1 MNIVQLY
8 EIDLIRGVMLHKD
21 ILPTIIDDTW
31 DGIAFCPDIANE
43 IYLGVEVDGKLAGV
57 YRLHWIG
64 GSCLQG
70 HAHIL
75 PDYRKQYSQKSCVM
89 ALKWI
94 VDHVRRCEKVDCF
107 VPSVYPN
114 VKQFLAACGFTEE
127 GISRKSFKSDGQ
139 MHDRWLMGITREEM
153 QALK

>member
-8 EIDLIRGVMLHKD
+8 DIDLIRGVMLHPD

-31 DGIAFCPDIANE
+31 NGVAYHPDIANE

-57 YRLHWIG
+57 YRLHWISG
-64 GSCLQG
+64 VCLQG

-75 PDYRKQYSQKSCVM
+75 PDYRKEYSKKSCHAVM
-89 ALKWI
+89 KWL
-94 VDHVRRCEKVDCF
+94 VKHVRACQKVDCS

-127 GISRKSFKSDGQ
+127 GVSRKSFMLDGQ
-139 MHDRWLMGITREEM
+139 LHDQWLMGITREEM
-153 QALK
+153 QAIP